1 MSLLASLVFALA
13 AFAVVVAIR
22 ATVLQYGNAAQ
33 ANIAALRDC
42 SASRE
47 FRVQAVT
54 VLARQTVG
62 SEVRVG
68 DVRRIAAR
76 NPAPRRINQSAPLRA
91 AA

>member
-13 AFAVVVAIR
+13 AFAVVAAVRSTI
-22 ATVLQYGNAAQ
+22 LQYGNAAL
-33 ANIAALRDC
+33 ANMAALRDC

-54 VLARQTVG
+54 VVARQTCG
-62 SEVRVG
+62 G
-68 DVRRIAAR
+68 DVRRITVR
-76 NPAPRRINQSAPLRA
+76 NPAPRQIKSSIRSAAGLRA

>member
-22 ATVLQYGNAAQ
+22 ATVLQYGNAAH
-33 ANIAALRDC
+33 ANIAALRDY

-76 NPAPRRINQSAPLRA
+76 NPVPRRINRSVTLRA

>member
-13 AFAVVVAIR
+13 AFVVAAAMR
-22 ATVLQYGNAAQ
+22 STVLQYRDAAL

-42 SASRE
+42 SAARE

-54 VLARQTVG
+54 VVARQTAG
-62 SEVRVG
+62 I
-68 DVRRIAAR
+68 RIATR
-76 NPAPRRINQSAPLRA
+76 NVAPRPVNRSATLRA